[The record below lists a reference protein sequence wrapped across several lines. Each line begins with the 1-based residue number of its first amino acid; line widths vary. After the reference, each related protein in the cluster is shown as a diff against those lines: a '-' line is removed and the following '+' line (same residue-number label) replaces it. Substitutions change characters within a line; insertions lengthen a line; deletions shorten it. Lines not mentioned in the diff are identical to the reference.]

1 MSGRYF
7 EELHEGQVIVHSTT
21 RTITESDNVLFCAM
35 TMNPQ
40 PMHLDEEF
48 AKKSPF
54 GQRTVNGI
62 LTLATMLGITVPEL
76 TLGTTL
82 AAAALEKV
90 EFPTPVFHG
99 DTIHV
104 QSKVLSSRESKSRP
118 NAGIVLFQHE
128 AFNQRNETVAK
139 CTRVAIMLKRPN
151 PGG

>member
-7 EELHEGQVIVHSTT
+7 EELQQGEVFDHATT
-21 RTITESDNVLFCAM
+21 RTITESDNVLFCAI

-48 AKKSPF
+48 AKKSQF

-76 TLGTTL
+76 TLRTTI

-99 DTIHV
+99 DTIRV
-104 QSKVLSSRESKSRP
+104 QSRVLSRRESRSRP
-118 NAGIVLFQHE
+118 DAGIVQFEHE
-128 AFNQRNETVAK
+128 AYNQRNETVAK
-139 CTRVAIMLKRPN
+139 CTRVALMMKRPK
-151 PGG
+151 PA

>member
-7 EELHEGQVIVHSTT
+7 EELQQGDVFDHATT
-21 RTITESDNVLFCAM
+21 RTITESDNVLFCAI

-48 AKKSPF
+48 AKKSQF

-76 TLGTTL
+76 TLRTTI

-104 QSKVLSSRESKSRP
+104 QSRVLSRRESRSRP
-118 NAGIVLFQHE
+118 DAGIVQFEHE
-128 AFNQRNETVAK
+128 AYNQRNETVAK
-139 CTRVAIMLKRPN
+139 CTRVAIMMRRPKSA
-151 PGG
+151 

>member
-7 EELHEGQVIVHSTT
+7 EELQQGEVFDHATT
-21 RTITESDNVLFCAM
+21 RTITESDNVLFCAI

-48 AKKSPF
+48 AKKSQF

-76 TLGTTL
+76 TLRTTI

-99 DTIHV
+99 DTIRV
-104 QSKVLSSRESKSRP
+104 QSRVLSRRESRSRP
-118 NAGIVLFQHE
+118 DAGVVQFEHE
-128 AFNQRNETVAK
+128 AYNQRNETVAK
-139 CTRVAIMLKRPN
+139 CTRVALMMKRPK
-151 PGG
+151 PA